1 MTAYKLP
8 IFELTTKRPTMKHF
22 WVLLSITTLIFT
34 NAFAQKPDKLTA
46 SELFH
51 EIQKL
56 NFLGTALY
64 VAAHPDDE
72 NTSLISYLDNHEKAR
87 TVYLSMTRGDGGQN
101 LIGSELAELLG
112 VLRTQELLAARHMD
126 GGEQRFTRAID
137 FGFSKHPKETLKI
150 WDKDKVLADVVWAI
164 RNIKPDVIINRF
176 DHRTPGSTHGHHTS
190 SAILSMEAFDLA
202 NDSNVY
208 SDQLQWTT
216 PWQPKRIFYN
226 TSWWQYGSQE
236 AFEKVDKSGMVKF
249 DVGTYYPELGLS
261 NNEIAAMARS
271 QHLCQG
277 FGRLTD
283 RGSSNEYIEL
293 LKGDMPKENDVFDG
307 INTTWSRVVGGEAV
321 GDILYKV
328 EEDFDFQNPSK
339 HIPELVEAYQL
350 LQKVEDEH
358 WRTLKSKELKNII
371 LVAAGLYLE
380 ASSASSSAT
389 PGSKA
394 TINIETINRS
404 TPSITLKEI
413 DIVGVGAK
421 LTPNKVLGDN
431 QRENFEISFTIPE
444 NTSYTSPYWLNE
456 PGTLGTYTVNDQTL
470 IGKPETPSAFIA
482 IFTLAFDGVEIPFEK
497 SVVHRYSK
505 PDKGE
510 LYEPFA
516 ILPEVTSKIDEK
528 VLIFATSD
536 TKEVQVKI
544 RAGKNDVSGSV
555 VLNHPSG
562 WVVTPKSIPFSIAQK
577 GEEIPVVFNVTP
589 PNTESEGKLEPKVTI
604 NNKVFDKELVEI
616 SYDHIPKQ
624 SVLLPSEAKVVRMD
638 IKKSGEHIAYI
649 MGAGDNVPE
658 SLEQIGYQVHI
669 VDPNDIQNGD
679 LDKYDA
685 VVVGIRAYNVV
696 DALKFKQPVLFDY
709 VKNGGTMIVQY
720 NTAGRWANQFENIA
734 PYDVTLS
741 RDRVTDENAEIEIL
755 APNNSLVNY
764 PNTITQKDFD
774 GWVQERGLYFPSE
787 WSSEFTPILSM
798 KDEGETDKQGSLIV
812 APYGEGHYIYTGL
825 SFFRELPVGVSGAY
839 KLFANMLSVGKDEVK
854 RDSNV
859 KG

>member
-1 MTAYKLP
+1 
-8 IFELTTKRPTMKHF
+8 MKHF
-22 WVLLSITTLIFT
+22 WVFFLLNSLFFT
-34 NAFAQKPDKLTA
+34 NAFAQKPDKLTSA
-46 SELFH
+46 ELFH

-112 VLRTQELLAARHMD
+112 VLRTQELLAARHID
-126 GGEQRFTRAID
+126 GGEQRFTRAND

-164 RNIKPDVIINRF
+164 RNIQPDVIINRF

-190 SAILSMEAFDLA
+190 SAVLSMEAFELA
-202 NDSNVY
+202 NNTNAY
-208 SDQLQWTT
+208 SEQLEWTT
-216 PWQPKRIFYN
+216 IWQPKRIFYN

-236 AFEKVDKSGMVKF
+236 AFEKVDKSNMVKL

-283 RGSSNEYIEL
+283 RGADNEYIEL
-293 LKGDMPKENDVFDG
+293 LKGDMPKNHDVFEG
-307 INTTWSRVVGGEAV
+307 INTTWSRVKGGEAV
-321 GDILYKV
+321 GELLYEI
-328 EEDFDFQNPSK
+328 EENFDFQNPSK
-339 HIPELVEAYQL
+339 HIPDLVKAYQQ

-358 WRTLKSKELKNII
+358 WKTLKSEGLKNII
-371 LVAAGLYLE
+371 QAAAGLYLE
-380 ASSASSSAT
+380 ASSSSASAT

-394 TINIETINRS
+394 TINIETINRTS
-404 TPSITLKEI
+404 PSVTLKEI
-413 DIVGVGAK
+413 DIVGVDAH
-421 LTPNKVLGDN
+421 LTPNKILEDN
-431 QRENFEISFTIPE
+431 QRENFEISFTVPQ

-456 PGTLGTYTVNDQTL
+456 PGTLGTYTVKDQTL
-470 IGKPETPSAFIA
+470 IGKPETPSAFKA
-482 IFTLAFDGVEIPFEK
+482 IFTLVIDGIEIPFEK
-497 SVVHRYSK
+497 EVVHRYSK

-510 LYEPFA
+510 QYEPFA

-528 VLIFATSD
+528 VLIFANAD

-544 RAGKNDVSGSV
+544 RAGKNDVSGTIE
-555 VLNHPSG
+555 LDHPAG
-562 WVVTPKSIPFSIAQK
+562 WIVSPQNIPFSIAQK
-577 GEEIPVVFNVTP
+577 GEEISVSFNVTP
-589 PNTESEGKLEPKVTI
+589 PDTESEGKIEPKI
-604 NNKVFDKELVEI
+604 KMGNNIYDKELVEI
-616 SYDHIPKQ
+616 DYDHIPKQ

-649 MGAGDNVPE
+649 MGAGDMVPE
-658 SLEQIGYQVHI
+658 SLEQIGYQVHL
-669 VDPNDIQNGD
+669 VDPNDIQDGD

-685 VVVGIRAYNVV
+685 VVVGIRAYNVI

-720 NTAGRWANQFENIA
+720 NTAGRWARQFENIA
-734 PYDVTLS
+734 PYSITLS
-741 RDRVTDENAEIEIL
+741 RDRVTDENAEVEIL

-764 PNTITQKDFD
+764 PNTITKKDFD

-787 WSSEFTPILSM
+787 WSSEFTPVLSM
-798 KDEGETDKQGSLIV
+798 KDEGENNKQGGLIV

-839 KLFANMLSVGKDEVK
+839 KLFANMLSIGKDEVK

>member
-1 MTAYKLP
+1 
-8 IFELTTKRPTMKHF
+8 MKHF
-22 WVLLSITTLIFT
+22 WVLLSVTTLIFT
-34 NAFAQKPDKLTA
+34 NSFAQKPDKLT
-46 SELFH
+46 STELFH

-72 NTSLISYLDNHEKAR
+72 NTSLISYLANHDKAR
-87 TVYLSMTRGDGGQN
+87 TVYISLTRGDGGQN
-101 LIGSELAELLG
+101 LIGPELRELLG
-112 VLRTQELLAARHMD
+112 VLRTQELLAARHID
-126 GGEQRFTRAID
+126 GGEQRFTRAND
-137 FGFSKHPKETLKI
+137 FGFSKHPNETLKI
-150 WDKDKVLADVVWAI
+150 WDKDKILADVVWAI

-190 SAILSMEAFDLA
+190 SAILSMEAFDLT
-202 NDSNVY
+202 NNPEIY
-208 SDQLQWTT
+208 PEQLEWTA

-236 AFEKVDKSGMVKF
+236 AFEKVDKSGMVTL

-283 RGSSNEYIEL
+283 RGSDNEYIEL
-293 LKGDMPKENDVFDG
+293 LKGDMPKNNDVFDG
-307 INTTWSRVVGGEAV
+307 INTTWSRVKGGEAV
-321 GDILYKV
+321 GHILYKV
-328 EEDFDFQNPSK
+328 EENFDFQNPSK
-339 HIPELVEAYQL
+339 HIPELVKAYQL
-350 LQKVEDEH
+350 LQQVEDEH
-358 WRTLKSKELKNII
+358 WKTLKSGELKNII
-371 LVAAGLYLE
+371 LATAGLYLE
-380 ASSASSSAT
+380 ASSASSSTT
-389 PGSKA
+389 PGSTA
-394 TINIETINRS
+394 TINIEAINRS
-404 TPSITLKEI
+404 SPSITLKQIEI
-413 DIVGVGAK
+413 IGAETK
-421 LTPNKVLGDN
+421 LTPNKILGDN
-431 QRENFEISFTIPE
+431 QKENFEVSFTVPE
-444 NTSYTSPYWLNE
+444 NKGYTSPYWLNE
-456 PGTLGTYTVNDQTL
+456 PGTLGTYKVNDQSL
-470 IGKPETPSAFIA
+470 IGKPETPSAFKV
-482 IFTLAFDGVEIPFEK
+482 IFTLEIDGVEIPFEK

-505 PDKGE
+505 PDRGE
-510 LYEPFA
+510 VYEPFA

-528 VLIFATSD
+528 VLIFANAD

-544 RAGKNDVSGSV
+544 RAGKSDVSGTIA
-555 VLNHPSG
+555 LNHPSG
-562 WVVTPKSIPFSIAQK
+562 WKVSPNSIPFSIAQK
-577 GEEIPVVFNVTP
+577 GEEISVIFQVTP
-589 PNTESEGKLEPKVTI
+589 PNTESEGKIEPKVTI
-604 NNKVFDKELVEI
+604 GNKVYDSELVEI
-616 SYDHIPKQ
+616 NYNHIPKQ

-669 VDPNDIQNGD
+669 VDPNNIQNGD

-696 DALKFKQPVLFDY
+696 DALKFKQAVLFDY

-734 PYDVTLS
+734 PYKVTLS
-741 RDRVTDENAEIEIL
+741 RDRVTDENAEVKIL
-755 APNNSLVNY
+755 APNNPLVNF
-764 PNTITQKDFD
+764 PNTITEKDFD
-774 GWVQERGLYFPSE
+774 GWVQERGLYFPTA

-798 KDEGETDKQGSLIV
+798 KDEGESDKQGSLIV

-839 KLFANMLSVGKDEVK
+839 KLFANMLSVGKAEVK
-854 RDSNV
+854 KDTNV

>member
-1 MTAYKLP
+1 
-8 IFELTTKRPTMKHF
+8 MKYF
-22 WVLLSITTLIFT
+22 WVLLSLTTLFFT
-34 NAFAQKPDKLTA
+34 NAFAQKPDKLTS

-72 NTSLISYLDNHEKAR
+72 NTSLISYLANHDKAR
-87 TVYLSMTRGDGGQN
+87 TVYISLTRGDGGQN
-101 LIGSELAELLG
+101 LIGSELRELLG
-112 VLRTQELLAARHMD
+112 VLRTQELLAARHID
-126 GGEQRFTRAID
+126 GGEQRFSRAND
-137 FGFSKHPKETLKI
+137 FGFSKHPKETFNI
-150 WDKDKVLADVVWAI
+150 WDRDKVLADVVWAI
-164 RNIKPDVIINRF
+164 RKIQPDVIINRF
-176 DHRTPGSTHGHHTS
+176 DHRTPGTTHGHHTA
-190 SAILSMEAFDLA
+190 SAVLSMEAFELA
-202 NDSNVY
+202 NDPEAYPS
-208 SDQLQWTT
+208 QLKLTT

-236 AFEKVDKSGMVKF
+236 AFEKVDKSGMVKL
-249 DVGTYYPELGLS
+249 DVGTYYAELGLS
-261 NNEIAAMARS
+261 NNEIAAMSRS

-293 LKGDMPKENDVFDG
+293 LKGDMPKNNNVFEG
-307 INTTWSRVVGGEAV
+307 INTTWSRVKGGKAV

-328 EEDFDFQNPSK
+328 EADFDFQNPSK
-339 HIPELVEAYQL
+339 HILELVEAYQL

-358 WRTLKSKELKNII
+358 WKTLKSKELKNII
-371 LVAAGLYLE
+371 LAAAGLYLE
-380 ASSASSSAT
+380 ASSVTSSVT
-389 PGSKA
+389 PGSNA

-404 TPSITLKEI
+404 APSITLKEI
-413 DIVGVGAK
+413 DIIGVDAK

-431 QRENFEISFTIPE
+431 QRENFEISYTIPE
-444 NTSYTSPYWLNE
+444 STSYTSPYWLNE

-470 IGKPETPSAFIA
+470 IGKPETPSAFKA
-482 IFTLAFDGVEIPFEK
+482 IFTLVIDGVEIPFEK

-562 WVVTPKSIPFSIAQK
+562 WAVSPNSIPFSIAQK
-577 GEEIPVVFNVTP
+577 GEEISVMFNVTP
-589 PNTESEGKLEPKVTI
+589 PNTESEGKIEPKVTV

-720 NTAGRWANQFENIA
+720 NTAGRWASQFENIA

-741 RDRVTDENAEIEIL
+741 RDRVTDENAKVEIL

-774 GWVQERGLYFPSE
+774 GWVQERGLYFPSK

-839 KLFANMLSVGKDEVK
+839 KLFANMLSVGKNEVK